1 MSSEKNKVHSF
12 DVFVSY
18 SSKEKAVAD
27 AVVSALENEGIRC
40 WYAPRDIEPG
50 ADWADSIT
58 KAIHEC
64 KMMVLVFSKNANRS
78 QRVVD
83 EINYAISQEKIILP
97 FRIEAYNPT
106 GALGLHLSS
115 RHWLDAYEPSWEA
128 HLDRLVKSVS
138 INLDSA
144 GDTVQI
150 SGGEDDK
157 VVEGTP
163 GGAKSIFRYV
173 NILAGIVILA
183 LGGYFGWRFFL
194 GGPSSAPEPTEIV
207 VTSSPTSIPPDSTPR
222 FTRFKI
228 GILGPFSG
236 PSAQTGKQFKG
247 GAQLA
252 LEEFDYKIGHYLV
265 EPVWI
270 DSQSDPTLAVQAYE
284 NAINKENIQV
294 GVLNWHSSVAVAVME
309 ITAKHKIPHIFGF
322 GATDIVN
329 ETFESD
335 LERYGYWT
343 TKGWPTPA
351 KLGNKYVDALE
362 YYIDQGVYS
371 PESKTVAI
379 YGEDSSWCRSFG
391 AGLTEL
397 FEEAGW
403 EIISEDYFPLEQT
416 EYNTYLNHLKDLDP
430 EVLAGTSTY
439 PPQITSLINQADEVG
454 LESLMITD
462 GLGWIDFCSLTG
474 ESASNVIDQIASW
487 SGEEGFAFAE
497 EFEERYNLV
506 PLTASAGLAHDG
518 VKMAMEIFQEVY
530 DEHNELTSE
539 LIQEFIEENVWTGK
553 WTMTDGL
560 VMMEYKYTEETI
572 PDPVVGPGFFNF
584 PVLQY
589 EYVDGTCL
597 GKPIYPAEGAVQ
609 NLQLD

>member
-1 MSSEKNKVHSF
+1 MSSEKHKIPIF

-18 SSKEKAVAD
+18 STKEKAVAD

-78 QRVVD
+78 QRVID

-144 GDTVQI
+144 GDTLQI
-150 SGGEDDK
+150 SGGEDDT
-157 VVEGTP
+157 VVEGTQ
-163 GGAKSIFRYV
+163 GGAKSILWYV
-173 NILAGIVILA
+173 NILAGIVILV

-194 GGPSSAPEPTEIV
+194 GGLSSAPEPTEIV
-207 VTSSPTSIPPDSTPR
+207 ITSSPTSISPDPTPQ

-391 AGLTEL
+391 AGLIEL

-403 EIISEDYFPLEQT
+403 EIISQDYFPFEQT
-416 EYNTYLNHLKDLDP
+416 EYTTYLNHLKDLDP

-454 LESLMITD
+454 LESLIIAD

-539 LIQEFIEENVWTGK
+539 LIQEFIEENVWAGK

-572 PDPVVGPGFFNF
+572 PDPVVGLGFFTF